1 MKDGEVGLNPEA
13 PASADPSRSPIFPGS
28 QLFRGTR
35 FLGDQLPNCT
45 HLRPV
50 DVSYFRRKRIFDI
63 FGSLVLLILLSA
75 PILLIAIL
83 VKVTSRGPVLYV
95 SKRVGLC
102 GRVFSFLKFRSMYAD
117 ADRRKADLLN
127 QNERE
132 GPIFKMKNDP
142 RITPLGRILR
152 KFSLDE
158 LPQLINV
165 FMGQMSLVGPRP
177 PIVKEVLEYTDRD
190 LERLRIKPGI
200 TCYWQVMGRSNLTF
214 DEWMELDRKYI
225 DDMSL
230 WTDIRILVMTPIAV
244 LKGDGAY

>member
-1 MKDGEVGLNPEA
+1 MKDGEIGINPDTPVGDAGP
-13 PASADPSRSPIFPGS
+13 PHIFPGS

-35 FLGDQLPNCT
+35 FLGDQLPNCV

-50 DVSYFRRKRIFDI
+50 DVTYFRRKRIFDI
-63 FGSLVLLILLSA
+63 IGSLVLLILLSV
-75 PILLIAIL
+75 PILVLALL
-83 VKVTSRGPVLYV
+83 VKLTSRGPVLYV

-102 GRVFSFLKFRSMYAD
+102 GRVFNFLKFRSMYAD
-117 ADRRKADLLN
+117 ADRRKAELEA

-142 RITPLGRILR
+142 RITPLGRFLR

-177 PIVKEVLEYTDRD
+177 PIVKEVLEYSDRD

-230 WTDIRILVMTPIAV
+230 WTDIRILIMTPIAV